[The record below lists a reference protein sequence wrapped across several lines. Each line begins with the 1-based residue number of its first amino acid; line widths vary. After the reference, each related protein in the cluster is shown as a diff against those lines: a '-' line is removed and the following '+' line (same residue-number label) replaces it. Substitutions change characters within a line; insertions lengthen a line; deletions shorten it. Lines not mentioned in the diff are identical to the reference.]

1 MSTATLAR
9 EADAAYA
16 RGAMEL
22 SLDLYRRLGAAAAE
36 AGDAGGVD
44 FSRVHAGICLWHL
57 GRVEEALGETAAAL
71 RSLEDTADGRFAT
84 GYHALLRWL
93 WIALHHGGRLEA
105 LRELIR
111 IGHRALDDRGRAD
124 WGAPLCYTEAVLER
138 WRGRSG
144 EAIALADRAVFLAR
158 RKPDGPGYVLSEYL
172 RAAARFRLDS
182 GVNDSVVRDYG
193 REMASTNAGIF
204 VCTARGHEILAR
216 SAAADGDLDAALAHA
231 RCVEDLYRGTAY
243 PAGRIEAHVCLSG
256 AHRVRG
262 EGVQAIAA
270 AGEAVREAA
279 GYASDLWRF
288 DAARAALDAG
298 MPGAVELA
306 RAAAARIEGRLGNP
320 RIAG

>member
-1 MSTATLAR
+1 MADKKSGDEKKHVYDESKIKTLSSI
-9 EADAAYA
+9 EHI
-16 RGAMEL
+16 
-22 SLDLYRRLGAAAAE
+22 RL
-36 AGDAGGVD
+36 
-44 FSRVHAGICLWHL
+44 R
-57 GRVEEALGETAAAL
+57 
-71 RSLEDTADGRFAT
+71 T
-84 GYHALLRWL
+84 GMY
-93 WIALHHGGRLEA
+93 IG
-105 LRELIR
+105 R
-111 IGHRALDDRGRAD
+111 IGNGSHHDDG
-124 WGAPLCYTEAVLER
+124 CYILLKEVIDN
-138 WRGRSG
+138 
-144 EAIALADRAVFLAR
+144 AID
-158 RKPDGPGYVLSEYL
+158 EYIMGHGKQVEVSIE
-172 RAAARFRLDS
+172 DNH
-182 GVNDSVVRDYG
+182 VVVRDYG